1 MERRKYSVSFYYY
14 EEVAYRRAELEVEV
28 DPEAEDPLDS
38 LSDAKLDD
46 VFEAVLCVD
55 SLKSLV
61 DDEETVGAYTVEF
74 VDLVSGETFSR
85 NLIER
90 PMISRFNANEIKSES
105 AKPELSLSETLAKL
119 AANPIFA
126 MSLGSKELFHSNFLA
141 WILEWRRQN
150 FLPRLLQAVGVKAA
164 TAESGQVWRE
174 WQSFDIAVEISSSD
188 LLVIENKFKSL
199 PRSDQLS
206 EYAERA
212 RSACKDRTPHLI
224 LLSPTSPVTW
234 MGGAGTMAANVGWT
248 HLSYDKLIDILRE
261 VAHLESDEFVK
272 GLIGK
277 YADMVVQLL
286 TLREQCSA
294 RVLAPFIPGPNYEE
308 LKRGRIHD
316 LIYKWRFDELAETL
330 ETLLGTDLY
339 RGIGKDF
346 FDSEKP
352 QKGVVVATGF
362 TNGTAF
368 VELFTQAEKFRKDA
382 IKGSVPLV
390 GVQFQDN
397 KLRLV
402 ILNVPRD
409 KAKDFLQSTAV
420 GEILSGLQ
428 NSIKIRP
435 RSRAEKEINKY
446 GDSFFYRYAAIE
458 EISLDRLAEVI
469 ADVCKAL
476 AELCAGS

>member
-1 MERRKYSVSFYYY
+1 M
-14 EEVAYRRAELEVEV
+14 AYRRAELEVEI
-28 DPEAEDPLDS
+28 DPDAEDPLDS
-38 LSDAKLDD
+38 LSDSKLDD
-46 VFEAVLCVD
+46 VFEAVVRADPLM
-55 SLKSLV
+55 SLV

-74 VDLVSGETFSR
+74 QDLSSGETFSR
-85 NLIER
+85 DLMER
-90 PMISRFNANEIKSES
+90 PWINRFNASEIKSES
-105 AKPELSLSETLAKL
+105 TNPELTLSETLSEL
-119 AANPIFA
+119 AANPVFA

-150 FLPRLLQAVGVKAA
+150 FLPRLLQEVGVKAA

-174 WQSFDIAVEISSSD
+174 WQSFDLAVQIGPGD

-206 EYAERA
+206 EYAEKA
-212 RSACKDRTPHLI
+212 RNACKDITPHLI

-248 HLSYDKLIDILRE
+248 HLSYDKLVDILRE
-261 VAHLESDEFVK
+261 VAHLESDNFVK
-272 GLIGK
+272 ELIGK
-277 YADMVVQLL
+277 YSDMVVRLL

-294 RVLAPFIPGPNYEE
+294 KVLAPFIPGPNYEE

-316 LIYKWRFDELAETL
+316 LIYKWRFDELAETV

-339 RGIGKDF
+339 RGTGKDF
-346 FDSEKP
+346 LDSENP
-352 QKGVVVATGF
+352 QKGILVGTGF
-362 TNGTAF
+362 TNGSAL

-382 IKGSVPLV
+382 IPDSVPLV

-402 ILNVPRD
+402 LRNVPRD
-409 KAKDFLQSTAV
+409 QAKDFLQSTAV

-428 NSIKIRP
+428 SSIKVRP
-435 RSRAEKEINKY
+435 RTRAEKEVNKY

-458 EISLDRLAEVI
+458 EISLDRLAQVI
-469 ADVCKAL
+469 TDVCKSL
-476 AELCAGS
+476 ADLCAGS